1 MAQSRLE
8 QRIRAANAAGRK
20 ALIPFLPGGYPERE
34 RFWNEITALDEA
46 GADIIEIGVP
56 FSDPVA
62 DGPVVEEA
70 SLTCIESGV
79 CLEWILKELM
89 ARRSK
94 IRAEIV
100 LMGYMNPFYQ
110 YGLQRFAADAAEA
123 GVAGII
129 IPDVPLE
136 EAREFR
142 AELDKVDIALIPLI
156 GLNTSRE
163 RMEQY
168 AAVSSGFV
176 YLVSVLGITGAR
188 DSLPEKVRGQLAEA
202 REAFDLPLALGFGIK
217 TPAQLEPFAEHL
229 DAVVFGSA
237 LIQHIREGQDAADF
251 MKRWR

>member
-1 MAQSRLE
+1 MAQSRLQ
-8 QRIRAANAAGRK
+8 QRIKAANDAGRK
-20 ALIPFLPGGYPERE
+20 ALIPFLPGGYPDQE
-34 RFWNEITALDEA
+34 RFWKEISELDKG
-46 GADIIEIGVP
+46 GADVIEIGVP

-62 DGPVVEEA
+62 DGPVVEQA
-70 SLTCIESGV
+70 SLACIESGV
-79 CLEWILKELM
+79 CLEWIIQELTRHRD
-89 ARRSK
+89 A
-94 IRAEIV
+94 IGAEIV

-110 YGLQRFAADAAEA
+110 YGLKRFAQDAAKA

-136 EAREFR
+136 EAAAFR
-142 AELDKVDIALIPLI
+142 AELDAVGIDLIALI

-188 DSLPEKVRGQLAEA
+188 DTLPDKVRGKLAEA
-202 REAFDLPLALGFGIK
+202 REVFDLPLALGFGIK
-217 TPAQLEPFAEHL
+217 SPEQLEAFGDHL

-237 LIQHIREGQDAADF
+237 LIQHIRGGESAASF
-251 MKRWR
+251 MERWR